1 MLKEIDRSR
10 SLRNLQSKSRA
21 RNKEL
26 AKLTGYAVSTIEAM
40 RSGRLKVPDRV
51 LDLLS
56 SERARRYKKPY
67 TEQQRNTY
75 LTAQIQAYIYD
86 LVSWAGPEYVTEEI
100 LPEIDQIRR
109 YASRRL

>member
-10 SLRNLQSKSRA
+10 SLRNLQSKSRV

-56 SERARRYKKPY
+56 ERARRYKKPY

-75 LTAQIQAYIYD
+75 LTAQIQAYIHD

-109 YASRRL
+109 YASRRV